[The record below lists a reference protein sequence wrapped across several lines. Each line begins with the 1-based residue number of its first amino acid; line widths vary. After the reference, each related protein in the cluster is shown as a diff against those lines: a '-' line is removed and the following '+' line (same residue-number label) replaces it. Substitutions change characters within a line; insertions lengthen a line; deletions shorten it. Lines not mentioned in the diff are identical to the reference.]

1 MKEQTKIYI
10 VYIILSLLCIVCII
24 LVSVLS
30 TGNKGWDWFLGVLSV
45 SIFIGM
51 SSIIYTWKK
60 NEKDFR
66 KMIKEME
73 NNLVLL
79 KLSEEIRDDVK
90 KNNKNSKENLNNNE
104 QKIIQIQNVQEQRDL
119 VINKYRED
127 TQQKIL
133 QIIEDNKN
141 NKDKISSLIITEIF
155 NTINYTDFFKNYQS
169 KYLIPIQN
177 KYNKNT
183 IDYISR
189 ILLLYNQLTDIDKYI
204 YRSAKDDNTR
214 KNILNKVINNS
225 NNQKIPEHIESVV
238 TTKAKLYDKT
248 KAKLYDKT
256 NIDYKLSDEV
266 TLNFIE
272 DVQKNKENNDELNN
286 KIIEYIKYL
295 KTQNINVMPL
305 FNKNVKDKIHNE
317 YLFNNIW
324 KKAWLVSIGRHPDS
338 DLNSLGTGDR

>member
-10 VYIILSLLCIVCII
+10 VYIILSLLCIFGIYSI
-24 LVSVLS
+24 LKFS
-30 TGNKGWDWFLGVLSV
+30 TGSKEWDWFLGVLSV

-60 NEKDFR
+60 NEKDLR

-127 TQQKIL
+127 TQQTIL
-133 QIIEDNKN
+133 QIIEN
-141 NKDKISSLIITEIF
+141 NKDNKDNIPSLIITNIF
-155 NTINYTDFFKNYQS
+155 NTRHYTDFFENYQS

-177 KYNKNT
+177 KDNKDT
-183 IDYISR
+183 IDYISS
-189 ILLLYNQLTDIDKYI
+189 ILLLYNQLNDIDKYR
-204 YRSAKDDNTR
+204 YRSATDDETR
-214 KNILNKVINNS
+214 KNILNKIINNS

-238 TTKAKLYDKT
+238 TT
-248 KAKLYDKT
+248 
-256 NIDYKLSDEV
+256 NIDYDLSEDV
-266 TLNFIE
+266 TSNFIE

-286 KIIEYIKYL
+286 IIKKYIEHL
-295 KTQNINVMPL
+295 QTQDKNVMHL
-305 FNKNVKDKIHNE
+305 FNKNVSGKIDIG
-317 YLFNNIW
+317 LFNNIW
-324 KKAWLVSIGRHPDS
+324 KKAWLVSIGIHPDS